1 MERRPLQMP
10 QRPVVVVPVTKSV
23 NRMPRFHGHL
33 GEEKMSSSASE
44 STTLRSWTRNETKV
58 AA

>member
-1 MERRPLQMP
+1 MERPLLRMP
-10 QRPVVVVPVTKSV
+10 RRLVAVIPVMKSGKHT
-23 NRMPRFHGHL
+23 PRFHGHL

-44 STTLRSWTRNETKV
+44 STTPRSWTRNETKV